1 MVVSLARP
9 VPRRLLA
16 PHPNRLSPQNPHYAE
31 ILAAHGEAVRQG
43 RTTYID
49 PVSGLHVMTAFALWQ
64 RNCCEQG
71 CRHCPWLPR
80 EADAA
85 PEPESGDDG

>member
-16 PHPNRLSPQNPHYAE
+16 PHPHRLSPDNPRYAE
-31 ILAAHGEAVRQG
+31 ILEAHREAVANG
-43 RTTYID
+43 LSTYVD

-64 RNCCEQG
+64 RPCCEQG

-80 EADAA
+80 DA
-85 PEPESGDDG
+85 PESPSE